1 MEVFFILPKF
11 EPLFF
16 HSKIRSSYP
25 ENRKMNLETSI
36 EYVKGIGPEKAKLI
50 KNVLGV
56 STVEDLLN
64 FYPLRYLDKSKI
76 HKIAQLNNVSTD
88 VQLKGKITS
97 IQEVQTGKTKRL
109 SAKFNDDTGS
119 VDLVWFQYSK
129 WLKEQIPVNKEI
141 YIFGKINV
149 FNNQFSMPHPEIE
162 IEEKKESDNRL
173 RPIYPSSEKLTK
185 RGLNQKFFQTIL
197 KNICKEIPNLI
208 EENMPE
214 YMMKHFKFLSR
225 QHTYLNIHFPK
236 DVEHFEKANY
246 RLKFEE
252 SFFFQ
257 LGYALKKLH
266 HKTQSQGNSFPI
278 VGDFFTG
285 FYENNLP
292 FELTGAQKRVLKE
305 IRQDMKKPIQMNRL
319 LQGDVGSGKTMVA
332 LLTMLIAMDNGFQSC
347 MMAPTEILA
356 QQHYNGIKDLLAETG
371 VNVRLL
377 TGSTKASERKVIH
390 EQLENGEL
398 SILVGTHAI
407 LEDKVKFKNLGLAI
421 IDEQHRFGVAQRAK
435 LWAKNKIPPH
445 ILVMTATPI
454 PRTLAMSF
462 YSDLDVSVIDEMPV
476 GRKPIITAHRREKD
490 RAYVY
495 NFCREEIQKG
505 RQVYFVYPLIEESET
520 LDYKN
525 LMVGLE
531 NVMDNFPKY
540 NVAMLHGKMKPDE
553 KDAAMSYFA
562 SGKAEIMVATTVIE
576 VGVNVPNASVM
587 VIESAERF
595 GLSQLHQL
603 RGRVGRGAEQ
613 SYCILMTS
621 DKLSSD
627 SRTRIKTMTETNDG
641 FKISEVDMK
650 LRGPGDILGTQ
661 QSGVVDF
668 KRLDLIEDTSIIKLT
683 KKTVDK
689 ILEADPV
696 LSRPD
701 NLLIKNYYL
710 RYYRGKNKWSKI
722 S

>member
-1 MEVFFILPKF
+1 MT
-11 EPLFF
+11 
-16 HSKIRSSYP
+16 
-25 ENRKMNLETSI
+25 LETPI
-36 EYVKGIGPEKAKLI
+36 EYVKGIGPERAKLI
-50 KNVLGV
+50 KNVLGI
-56 STVEDLLN
+56 SIVEDLLN
-64 FYPLRYLDKSKI
+64 FYPIRYLDKNKVY
-76 HKIAQLNNVSTD
+76 KIAQLQESNLEI
-88 VQLKGKITS
+88 QLKGKIS
-97 IQEVQTGKTKRL
+97 NVQEILTGKVKRL
-109 SAKFNDDTGS
+109 TAKFNDDTGS
-119 VDLVWFQYSK
+119 MDLVWFQYSK
-129 WLKEQIPVNKEI
+129 WLKEQLPVNREVF
-141 YIFGKINV
+141 IFGKINA

-162 IEEKKESDNRL
+162 LDENKEKDNRL

-185 RGLNQKFFQTIL
+185 RGLNQKFFQVIL
-197 KNICKEIPNLI
+197 RNICKEIPNLI
-208 EENMPE
+208 QENLPE
-214 YMMKHFKFLSR
+214 SIMSSMKFLSR
-225 QHTYLNIHFPK
+225 QQTFLNIHFPK
-236 DVEHFEKANY
+236 NLEYFEKANQ

-266 HKTQSQGNSFPI
+266 HKTQSTGNPFPI
-278 VGDFFTG
+278 VGDHFTG
-285 FYENNLP
+285 FYENHLP

-305 IRQDMKKPIQMNRL
+305 IRMDMKKPIQMNRL

-332 LLTMLIAMDNGFQSC
+332 LLTMLIALDNGFQSC
-347 MMAPTEILA
+347 LMAPTEILA
-356 QQHYNGIKDLLAETG
+356 QQHYNGIKDLLKDTEIK
-371 VNVRLL
+371 VSLL
-377 TGSTKASERKVIH
+377 TGSVKASARKVIH
-390 EQLENGEL
+390 HELENGEL
-398 SILVGTHAI
+398 SILVGTHAV
-407 LEDKVKFKNLGLAI
+407 LEDKVKFQNLGLAI

-476 GRKPIITAHRREKD
+476 GRKAIITAHRREKD
-490 RAYVY
+490 RTYVY
-495 NFCREEIQKG
+495 HFCHEEIRKG
-505 RQVYFVYPLIEESET
+505 RQIYFVYPLIEESET

-525 LMVGLE
+525 LMEGLE
-531 NVMDNFPKY
+531 HIMDNFSNY
-540 NVAMLHGKMKPDE
+540 EVTMLHGKMKPDE
-553 KDAAMSYFA
+553 KDAAMNYFA
-562 SGKAEIMVATTVIE
+562 SGKSQIMVATTVIE

-621 DKLSSD
+621 DKMSAE

-641 FKISEVDMK
+641 FKISEVDMQ

-668 KRLDLIEDTSIIKLT
+668 KRLDLVNDAPIIKTT
-683 KKTVDK
+683 KKMVDK
-689 ILEADPV
+689 ILEADPH
-696 LSRPD
+696 LSGTD
-701 NLLIKNYYL
+701 HQIIQNYYIQN
-710 RYYRGKNKWSKI
+710 YKGKNKWSKI

>member
-1 MEVFFILPKF
+1 MKSRV
-11 EPLFF
+11 
-16 HSKIRSSYP
+16 SD
-25 ENRKMNLETSI
+25 KMTLETSI
-36 EYVKGIGPEKAKLI
+36 EYVKGIGPDRAKLI
-50 KNVLGV
+50 KNVLAI
-56 STVEDLLN
+56 SNVEDLLN
-64 FYPLRYLDKSKI
+64 FYPIRYLDKNKVYTVS
-76 HKIAQLNNVSTD
+76 QLQESNLD
-88 VQLKGKITS
+88 VQLKGKITN
-97 IQEVQTGKTKRL
+97 IQEIQTGKTKRL
-109 SAKFNDDTGS
+109 AAKFRDDTGS
-119 VDLVWFQYSK
+119 MDLVWFQYSK
-129 WLKEQIPVNKEI
+129 WLKEQLPVNKEVF
-141 YIFGKINV
+141 IFGKINV
-149 FNNQFSMPHPEIE
+149 FNNQYSMPHPEIE
-162 IEEKKESDNRL
+162 VEEKKESDSRL
-173 RPIYPSSEKLTK
+173 KPIYPSSEKLTK
-185 RGLNQKFFQTIL
+185 RGLNQRFFQNVL
-197 KNICKEIPNLI
+197 RNICKEIPNLI
-208 EENMPE
+208 EENMPD
-214 YMMKHFKFLSR
+214 YMIRHFKFLSR
-225 QHTYLNIHFPK
+225 QHTFLNIHFPK
-236 DVEHFEKANY
+236 NMEYFEKANY

-257 LGYALKKLH
+257 LGYGLKKLH
-266 HKTQSQGNSFPI
+266 HKTHNFGNPFPV
-278 VGDFFTG
+278 VGEYFTG
-285 FYENNLP
+285 FYENHLP

-305 IRQDMKKPIQMNRL
+305 IRLDMKRPVQMNRL

-371 VNVRLL
+371 INVRLL
-377 TGSTKASERKVIH
+377 TGSSKASQRKIIH
-390 EQLENGEL
+390 QELENGEL

-495 NFCREEIQKG
+495 DFCREEIQKG

-520 LDYKN
+520 LDYRN
-525 LMVGLE
+525 LMEGMD
-531 NVMDNFPKY
+531 NVMDNFSKY
-540 NVAMLHGKMKPDE
+540 NVTMLHGKMKPDE
-553 KDAAMSYFA
+553 KDAAMNYFA

-641 FKISEVDMK
+641 FKISEVDMQ

-668 KRLDLIEDTSIIKLT
+668 KRLDLVHDSAIIKLT
-683 KKTVDK
+683 KKTVEK
-689 ILEADPV
+689 ILENDPH
-696 LSRPD
+696 LNRPD
-701 NLLIKNYYL
+701 HIAIKSYYL
-710 RYYRGKNKWSKI
+710 KYYKGKNKWSKI

>member
-1 MEVFFILPKF
+1 M
-11 EPLFF
+11 
-16 HSKIRSSYP
+16 SKLK
-25 ENRKMNLETSI
+25 KMNLETSI
-36 EYVKGIGPEKAKLI
+36 EYVKGIGSEKAKLI

-64 FYPLRYLDKSKI
+64 FYPLRYLDKSKV
-76 HKIAQLNNVSTD
+76 HKVSQLNNVNTD

-119 VDLVWFQYSK
+119 MDLVWFQYSK

-162 IEEKKESDNRL
+162 VEEKKESDNRL

-185 RGLNQKFFQTIL
+185 RGLNQKFFQTVL

-236 DVEHFEKANY
+236 DIEHFEKADY

-266 HKTQSQGNSFPI
+266 HKTQSHGNPFPI

-285 FYENNLP
+285 FYKNNLP

-356 QQHYNGIKDLLAETG
+356 QQHYNGIKDLLVDTG

-377 TGSTKASERKVIH
+377 TGSTKASERKIIH

-540 NVAMLHGKMKPDE
+540 NITMLHGKMKPDE

-668 KRLDLIEDTSIIKLT
+668 KRLDLVEDAQIIKLT

-689 ILEADPV
+689 ILETDP
-696 LSRPD
+696 LLARSD

-710 RYYRGKNKWSKI
+710 KYYRGKNKWSKI

>member
-1 MEVFFILPKF
+1 MEL
-11 EPLFF
+11 
-16 HSKIRSSYP
+16 S
-25 ENRKMNLETSI
+25 TSI
-36 EYVKGIGPEKAKLI
+36 EYVKGIGPDRAKLI
-50 KNVLGV
+50 KSVLGL
-56 STVEDLLN
+56 STVDDLLS
-64 FYPLRYLDKSKI
+64 FYPIRYLDKSKVF
-76 HKIAQLNNVSTD
+76 KISQLEESSIEI
-88 VQLKGKITS
+88 QLKGRITQV
-97 IQEVQTGKTKRL
+97 QEVQTGKTKRL
-109 SAKFNDDTGS
+109 SAKFNDDTGTM
-119 VDLVWFQYSK
+119 DLVWFQYSK
-129 WLKEQIPVNKEI
+129 WLKEQLPINREV

-149 FNNQFSMPHPEIE
+149 FNRQFSMPHPEIE
-162 IEEKKESDNRL
+162 VEEKKEGDNRL
-173 RPIYPSSEKLTK
+173 KPIYPSSEKLTK
-185 RGLNQKFFQTIL
+185 RGLNQRFFQVVL
-197 KNICKEIPNLI
+197 RNICKEIPNLV
-208 EENMPE
+208 EENFPD
-214 YMMKHFKFLSR
+214 YLTKAFKFLSR

-236 DVEHFEKANY
+236 DMEHYEKADN

-257 LGYALKKLH
+257 LGFALKKLH
-266 HKTQSQGNSFPI
+266 HKSHSPGNPFPVI
-278 VGDFFTG
+278 GDHFNN
-285 FYENNLP
+285 FYNHHIP
-292 FELTGAQKRVLKE
+292 FDLTNAQKRVLKE
-305 IRQDMKKPIQMNRL
+305 IRLDMKRPIQMNRL

-347 MMAPTEILA
+347 IMAPTEILA
-356 QQHYNGIKDLLAETG
+356 QQHYNGIKDLLEATDI
-371 VNVRLL
+371 NVRLL
-377 TGSTKASERKVIH
+377 TGSTKTSERKIIH
-390 EQLENGEL
+390 EELENGIL
-398 SILVGTHAI
+398 SILVGTHAV

-462 YSDLDVSVIDEMPV
+462 YSDLDVSVIDEMPI

-490 RAYVY
+490 RDYVY
-495 NFCREEIQKG
+495 NFCRDEIKKG

-525 LMVGLE
+525 LMEGLDHI
-531 NVMDNFPKY
+531 MTAFSDY
-540 NVAMLHGKMKPDE
+540 NTTMLHGKMKPAE
-553 KDAAMSYFA
+553 KDAAMNYFA
-562 SGKAEIMVATTVIE
+562 SGKSEIMVATTVIE

-587 VIESAERF
+587 VIESSERF

-621 DKLSSD
+621 DKLSKE

-641 FKISEVDMK
+641 FKISEVDMQ

-668 KRLDLIEDTSIIKLT
+668 KRLDLVNDSAIIKTT
-683 KKTVDK
+683 KNTVDK
-689 ILEADPV
+689 ILEADPH
-696 LSRPD
+696 LANPD
-701 NLLIKNYYL
+701 NLIIKNYYL
-710 RYYRGKNKWSKI
+710 RYYKGKNKWSKI

>member
-1 MEVFFILPKF
+1 
-11 EPLFF
+11 
-16 HSKIRSSYP
+16 
-25 ENRKMNLETSI
+25 MNLETSI

-50 KNVLGV
+50 KNVLGI
-56 STVEDLLN
+56 SNVEDLLN
-64 FYPLRYLDKSKI
+64 FYPIRYLDKSKI
-76 HKIAQLNNVSTD
+76 HRVSQLQESSIEI
-88 VQLKGKITS
+88 QLKGRITS
-97 IQEVQTGKTKRL
+97 IQEIQTGKTKRL
-109 SAKFNDDTGS
+109 AAKFNDETGS
-119 VDLVWFQYSK
+119 LDLVWFQYSK
-129 WLKEQIPVNKEI
+129 WLKEQIPLNQEI
-141 YIFGKINV
+141 YIFGKINA
-149 FNNQFSMPHPEIE
+149 FNNQYSMPHPEIE
-162 IEEKKESDNRL
+162 VEEKKENDVRL
-173 RPIYPSSEKLTK
+173 KPIYPSSEKLTK
-185 RGLNQKFFQTIL
+185 RGLNQRFFQNVL
-197 KNICKEIPNLI
+197 RNICREIPSLI
-208 EENMPE
+208 EENMPD
-214 YMMKHFKFLSR
+214 YMIKHFKFLSR
-225 QHTYLNIHFPK
+225 QHTFLNIHFPK
-236 DVEHFEKANY
+236 DLTYFEKANY

-266 HKTQSQGNSFPI
+266 HKAQSHGNPFPI
-278 VGDFFTG
+278 VGDYFTG
-285 FYENNLP
+285 FYENHLP

-305 IRQDMKKPIQMNRL
+305 IRLDMKKPIQMNRL

-347 MMAPTEILA
+347 LMAPTEILA
-356 QQHYNGIKDLLAETG
+356 QQHYNGIKELLEGTG
-371 VNVRLL
+371 ITIRLL
-377 TGSTKASERKVIH
+377 TGSSKTSERKIIH
-390 EQLENGEL
+390 HELENGEL
-398 SILVGTHAI
+398 SILVGTHAV

-462 YSDLDVSVIDEMPV
+462 YSDLDVSVIDELPI

-495 NFCREEIQKG
+495 DFCREEIQKG
-505 RQVYFVYPLIEESET
+505 RQIYFVYPLIEESET

-525 LMVGLE
+525 LMEGME
-531 NVMDNFPKY
+531 HIMDNFSKY
-540 NVAMLHGKMKPDE
+540 NTTMLHGKMKPAE
-553 KDAAMSYFA
+553 KDEAMNYFA
-562 SGKAEIMVATTVIE
+562 SGNAQIMVATTVIE

-587 VIESAERF
+587 VIESSERF

-627 SRTRIKTMTETNDG
+627 SRTRIKTMVETTDG
-641 FKISEVDMK
+641 FKISEVDMQ
-650 LRGPGDILGTQ
+650 LRGQGDILGTQ

-668 KRLDLIEDTSIIKLT
+668 KRLDLVQDADIIKLT
-683 KKTVDK
+683 KKTVEK
-689 ILEADPV
+689 ILEIDSLLA
-696 LSRPD
+696 RPD
-701 NLLIKNYYL
+701 HQTIKNYYL
-710 RYYRGKNKWSKI
+710 RFYRGKNKWGKI

>member
-1 MEVFFILPKF
+1 MT
-11 EPLFF
+11 
-16 HSKIRSSYP
+16 
-25 ENRKMNLETSI
+25 LETSI
-36 EYVKGIGPEKAKLI
+36 EYVKGIGPDRAKLI
-50 KNVLGV
+50 KNVLAI
-56 STVEDLLN
+56 SNVEDLLN
-64 FYPLRYLDKSKI
+64 FYPIRYLDKNKVYTVS
-76 HKIAQLNNVSTD
+76 QLQESNLD
-88 VQLKGKITS
+88 VQLKGKITN
-97 IQEVQTGKTKRL
+97 IQEIQTGKTKRL
-109 SAKFNDDTGS
+109 AAKFRDDTGS
-119 VDLVWFQYSK
+119 MDLVWFQYSK
-129 WLKEQIPVNKEI
+129 WLKEQIPLNKEVF
-141 YIFGKINV
+141 IFGKINV
-149 FNNQFSMPHPEIE
+149 FNNQYSMPHPEIE
-162 IEEKKESDNRL
+162 VEEKKESDNRL
-173 RPIYPSSEKLTK
+173 KPIYPSSEKLTK
-185 RGLNQKFFQTIL
+185 RGLNQRFFQNVL
-197 KNICKEIPNLI
+197 RNICKEIPNLI
-208 EENMPE
+208 EENMPD
-214 YMMKHFKFLSR
+214 YMIRHFKFLSR
-225 QHTYLNIHFPK
+225 QHTFLNIHFPK
-236 DVEHFEKANY
+236 NMEYFEKANY

-257 LGYALKKLH
+257 LGYGLKKLH
-266 HKTQSQGNSFPI
+266 HKTHNFGNPFPV
-278 VGDFFTG
+278 VGEYFTG
-285 FYENNLP
+285 FYENHLP

-305 IRQDMKKPIQMNRL
+305 IRLDMKRPVQMNRL

-371 VNVRLL
+371 INVRLL
-377 TGSTKASERKVIH
+377 TGSSKASQRKIIH
-390 EQLENGEL
+390 QELENGEL

-462 YSDLDVSVIDEMPV
+462 YSDLDVSVIDEMPI

-495 NFCREEIQKG
+495 DFCREEIQKG

-520 LDYKN
+520 LDYRN
-525 LMVGLE
+525 LMEGMD
-531 NVMDNFPKY
+531 NVMDNFSKY
-540 NVAMLHGKMKPDE
+540 NVTMLHGKMKPDE
-553 KDAAMSYFA
+553 KDAAMNYFA

-641 FKISEVDMK
+641 FKISEVDMQ

-668 KRLDLIEDTSIIKLT
+668 KRLDLVHDSAIIKLT
-683 KKTVDK
+683 KKTVEK
-689 ILEADPV
+689 ILENDPH
-696 LSRPD
+696 LNRPD
-701 NLLIKNYYL
+701 HIAIKSYYL
-710 RYYRGKNKWSKI
+710 KYYKGKNKWSKI

>member
-1 MEVFFILPKF
+1 MT
-11 EPLFF
+11 
-16 HSKIRSSYP
+16 
-25 ENRKMNLETSI
+25 LETSI
-36 EYVKGIGPEKAKLI
+36 EYVKGIGTERAKLI
-50 KNVLGV
+50 KNVLAV

-64 FYPLRYLDKSKI
+64 FYPIRYIDKNKVYKVNGLQESNI
-76 HKIAQLNNVSTD
+76 EI
-88 VQLKGKITS
+88 QLKGKIS
-97 IQEVQTGKTKRL
+97 NVQEILTGKVKRL
-109 SAKFNDDTGS
+109 TAKFNDDSGS
-119 VDLVWFQYSK
+119 MDLVWFQYSK
-129 WLKEQIPVNKEI
+129 WLKEQLPVNREVF
-141 YIFGKINV
+141 IFGKINA

-162 IEEKKESDNRL
+162 LDENKEKDNRL

-185 RGLNQKFFQTIL
+185 RGLNQKFFQVIL
-197 KNICKEIPNLI
+197 RNICKEIPSLIQENL
-208 EENMPE
+208 PE
-214 YMMKHFKFLSR
+214 SIMSSMKFLSR
-225 QHTYLNIHFPK
+225 QQTFLNIHFPK
-236 DVEHFEKANY
+236 NLEYFEKANQ

-266 HKTQSQGNSFPI
+266 HKTQSVGNPFPI
-278 VGDFFTG
+278 VGDHFTG
-285 FYENNLP
+285 FYENHLP

-305 IRQDMKKPIQMNRL
+305 IRMDMKKPIQMNRL

-332 LLTMLIAMDNGFQSC
+332 LLTMLIAIDNGFQSC
-347 MMAPTEILA
+347 LMAPTEILA
-356 QQHYNGIKDLLAETG
+356 QQHYNGIKDLLKDTEIK
-371 VNVRLL
+371 VNLL
-377 TGSTKASERKVIH
+377 TGSVKASARKIIH
-390 EQLENGEL
+390 EELENGEL
-398 SILVGTHAI
+398 SILVGTHAV

-476 GRKPIITAHRREKD
+476 GRKAIITAHRREKD
-490 RAYVY
+490 RTYVY
-495 NFCREEIQKG
+495 HFCHEEIRKG
-505 RQVYFVYPLIEESET
+505 RQIYFVYPLIEESET

-525 LMVGLE
+525 LMEGLE
-531 NVMDNFPKY
+531 HIMDNFSNY
-540 NVAMLHGKMKPDE
+540 EVTMLHGKMKPDE
-553 KDAAMSYFA
+553 KDAAMNYFA
-562 SGKAEIMVATTVIE
+562 SGKSQIMVATTVIE

-621 DKLSSD
+621 DKMSAE
-627 SRTRIKTMTETNDG
+627 SRTRIRTMTETNDG
-641 FKISEVDMK
+641 FKISEVDMQ

-668 KRLDLIEDTSIIKLT
+668 KRLDLVNDAPIIKTT
-683 KKTVDK
+683 KKMVDK
-689 ILEADPV
+689 ILEADPH
-696 LSRPD
+696 LSGTD
-701 NLLIKNYYL
+701 HQIIKNYYIQN
-710 RYYRGKNKWSKI
+710 YKGKNKWSKI

>member
-1 MEVFFILPKF
+1 MT
-11 EPLFF
+11 
-16 HSKIRSSYP
+16 
-25 ENRKMNLETSI
+25 LETSI

-50 KNVLGV
+50 KSVLGI
-56 STVEDLLN
+56 STVEDLLT
-64 FYPLRYLDKSKI
+64 FYPIRYLDKSKVY
-76 HKIAQLNNVSTD
+76 KISNLQESTLEL
-88 VQLKGKITS
+88 QLKGKITHV
-97 IQEVQTGKTKRL
+97 QEIQTGKVKRL
-109 SAKFNDDTGS
+109 TAKFNDDTGTM
-119 VDLVWFQYSK
+119 DLVWFQYSK
-129 WLKEQIPVNKEI
+129 WMKEQLPINREI

-149 FNNQFSMPHPEIE
+149 FNNQYSMPHPEIE
-162 IEEKKESDNRL
+162 IEEKKEGDHRL
-173 RPIYPSSEKLTK
+173 SPIYPSSEKLTK
-185 RGLNQKFFQTIL
+185 RGLNQRFFQTVL
-197 KNICKEIPNLI
+197 KNVCKEIPNLI
-208 EENMPE
+208 QENFPD
-214 YMMKHFKFLSR
+214 YMIKAFKFLSR

-236 DVEHFEKANY
+236 DLEYVEKADN

-257 LGYALKKLH
+257 LSFGLKKLH
-266 HKTQSQGNSFPI
+266 HKTQSFGNSFPI
-278 VGDFFTG
+278 VGDYFTN
-285 FYENNLP
+285 FYQNHLP
-292 FELTGAQKRVLKE
+292 FELTNAQKRVLKE
-305 IRQDMKKPIQMNRL
+305 IRLDMKRPIQMNRL

-347 MMAPTEILA
+347 LMAPTEILA
-356 QQHYNGIKDLLAETG
+356 QQHYNGIKDLLEGTG
-371 VNVRLL
+371 INIRIL
-377 TGSTKASERKVIH
+377 TGSSKASQRKIIH
-390 EQLENGEL
+390 EELENGTL
-398 SILVGTHAI
+398 SILVGTHAV

-435 LWAKNKIPPH
+435 LWAKNRIPPH

-490 RAYVY
+490 RTFVY
-495 NFCREEIQKG
+495 NFCRDEIRKG

-525 LMVGLE
+525 LMDGLE
-531 NVMDNFPKY
+531 HVLNSFSDY
-540 NVAMLHGKMKPDE
+540 NVTMLHGKMKPDE
-553 KDAAMSYFA
+553 KDAAMNYFA

-621 DKLSSD
+621 DKLSKE

-641 FKISEVDMK
+641 FKISEVDMQ

-668 KRLDLIEDTSIIKLT
+668 KKLDLVNDSAIIKAT
-683 KKTVDK
+683 KDAVEK
-689 ILEADPV
+689 ILENDP
-696 LSRPD
+696 LLAKPD
-701 NLLIKNYYL
+701 NLIIKNYYV
-710 RYYRGKNKWSKI
+710 RYYKGKNKWSKI

>member
-1 MEVFFILPKF
+1 MT
-11 EPLFF
+11 
-16 HSKIRSSYP
+16 
-25 ENRKMNLETSI
+25 LETSI
-36 EYVKGIGPEKAKLI
+36 EYVKGIGTERAKLI
-50 KNVLGV
+50 KNVLAV

-64 FYPLRYLDKSKI
+64 FYPIRYIDKNKVYKVNGLQESNI
-76 HKIAQLNNVSTD
+76 EI
-88 VQLKGKITS
+88 QLKGKIS
-97 IQEVQTGKTKRL
+97 NVQEILTGKVKRL
-109 SAKFNDDTGS
+109 TAKFNDDSGS
-119 VDLVWFQYSK
+119 MDLVWFQYSK
-129 WLKEQIPVNKEI
+129 WLKEQLPVNREVF
-141 YIFGKINV
+141 IFGKINA

-162 IEEKKESDNRL
+162 LDENKEKDNRL

-185 RGLNQKFFQTIL
+185 RGLNQKFFQVIL
-197 KNICKEIPNLI
+197 RNICKEIPNLI
-208 EENMPE
+208 QENLPE
-214 YMMKHFKFLSR
+214 SIMSSMKFLSR
-225 QHTYLNIHFPK
+225 QQTFLNIHFPK
-236 DVEHFEKANY
+236 NLEYFEKANQ

-266 HKTQSQGNSFPI
+266 HKTQSVGNPFPI
-278 VGDFFTG
+278 VGDHFTG
-285 FYENNLP
+285 FYENHLP

-305 IRQDMKKPIQMNRL
+305 IRMDMKKPIQMNRL

-332 LLTMLIAMDNGFQSC
+332 LLTMLIALDNGFQSC
-347 MMAPTEILA
+347 LMAPTEILA
-356 QQHYNGIKDLLAETG
+356 QQHYNGIKDLLKDTEIK
-371 VNVRLL
+371 VSLL
-377 TGSTKASERKVIH
+377 TGSVKAPARKIIH
-390 EQLENGEL
+390 EELENGEL
-398 SILVGTHAI
+398 SILVGTHAV

-476 GRKPIITAHRREKD
+476 GRKAIITAHRREKD
-490 RAYVY
+490 RTYVY
-495 NFCREEIQKG
+495 HFCHEEIRKG
-505 RQVYFVYPLIEESET
+505 RQIYFVYPLIEESET

-525 LMVGLE
+525 LMEGLE
-531 NVMDNFPKY
+531 HIMDNFSNY
-540 NVAMLHGKMKPDE
+540 EVTMLHGKMKPDE
-553 KDAAMSYFA
+553 KDAAMNYFA
-562 SGKAEIMVATTVIE
+562 SGKSQIMVATTVIE

-621 DKLSSD
+621 DKMSAE
-627 SRTRIKTMTETNDG
+627 SRTRIRTMTETNDG
-641 FKISEVDMK
+641 FKISEVDMQ

-668 KRLDLIEDTSIIKLT
+668 KRLDLVNDAPIIKTT
-683 KKTVDK
+683 KKMVDK
-689 ILEADPV
+689 ILEADPH
-696 LSRPD
+696 LSGTD
-701 NLLIKNYYL
+701 HQIIKNYYIQN
-710 RYYRGKNKWSKI
+710 YKGKNKWSKI

>member
-1 MEVFFILPKF
+1 
-11 EPLFF
+11 
-16 HSKIRSSYP
+16 
-25 ENRKMNLETSI
+25 MNLETSI

-50 KNVLGV
+50 KSVLGIAN
-56 STVEDLLN
+56 VEDLLN

-76 HKIAQLNNVSTD
+76 HKVYNLQESSLEI
-88 VQLKGKITS
+88 QLKGKITN
-97 IQEVQTGKTKRL
+97 IQEIQTGKTKRL
-109 SAKFNDDTGS
+109 AAKFNDETGS
-119 VDLVWFQYSK
+119 MDLVWFQYSK
-129 WLKEQIPVNKEI
+129 WLKEQIPINKEI

-149 FNNQFSMPHPEIE
+149 FNNQYSMPHPEIE
-162 IEEKKESDNRL
+162 VEENKENDLRL
-173 RPIYPSSEKLTK
+173 KPIYPSSEKLTK
-185 RGLNQKFFQTIL
+185 RGLGQRFFQNIL
-197 KNICKEIPNLI
+197 RNICKEIPNLI
-208 EENMPE
+208 QENMPE
-214 YMMKHFKFLSR
+214 YMIKHFKFLSR
-225 QHTYLNIHFPK
+225 QHTFLNIHFPK
-236 DVEHFEKANY
+236 DLEYFEKANY

-257 LGYALKKLH
+257 LGFALKKLH
-266 HKTQSQGNSFPI
+266 HKTQSHGNPFPI
-278 VGDFFTG
+278 VGDYFTG
-285 FYENNLP
+285 FYENHLP

-305 IRQDMKKPIQMNRL
+305 IRLDMKKPIQMNRL

-332 LLTMLIAMDNGFQSC
+332 LLTMLIAMDNDFQSC
-347 MMAPTEILA
+347 LMAPTEILA
-356 QQHYNGIKDLLAETG
+356 QQHYNGIKDLLTETG
-371 VNVRLL
+371 INIRLL
-377 TGSTKASERKVIH
+377 TGSTKASERKRIH
-390 EQLENGEL
+390 QELESGEL
-398 SILVGTHAI
+398 SILVGTHAV

-462 YSDLDVSVIDEMPV
+462 YSDLDVSVIDELPI

-490 RAYVY
+490 RRYVY
-495 NFCREEIQKG
+495 DFCREEIQKG
-505 RQVYFVYPLIEESET
+505 RQIYFVYPLIDESET

-525 LMVGLE
+525 LMEGLE
-531 NVMDNFPKY
+531 SIMDNFSKY
-540 NVAMLHGKMKPDE
+540 NTTMLHGKMKPAE
-553 KDAAMSYFA
+553 KDEAMNYFA

-587 VIESAERF
+587 VIESSERF

-627 SRTRIKTMTETNDG
+627 SRTRIKTMVETNDG
-641 FKISEVDMK
+641 FKISEVDMQ

-668 KRLDLIEDTSIIKLT
+668 KRLDLVQDSDIIKLT
-683 KKTVDK
+683 KKTVEK
-689 ILEADPV
+689 ILETDRLLV
-696 LSRPD
+696 RPD
-701 NLLIKNYYL
+701 HQIIKNYYL
-710 RYYRGKNKWSKI
+710 RSYRGKNKWSKI

>member
-1 MEVFFILPKF
+1 M
-11 EPLFF
+11 
-16 HSKIRSSYP
+16 
-25 ENRKMNLETSI
+25 KMTLETPI
-36 EYVKGIGPEKAKLI
+36 EYVKGIGPERAKLI
-50 KNVLGV
+50 KNVLGI
-56 STVEDLLN
+56 SIVEDLLN
-64 FYPLRYLDKSKI
+64 FYPIRYLDKNKVYKVNGLQESNLEI
-76 HKIAQLNNVSTD
+76 
-88 VQLKGKITS
+88 QLKGKIS
-97 IQEVQTGKTKRL
+97 NVQEILTGKVKRL
-109 SAKFNDDTGS
+109 TAKFNDDTGS
-119 VDLVWFQYSK
+119 MDLVWFQYSK
-129 WLKEQIPVNKEI
+129 WLKEQLPVNREVF
-141 YIFGKINV
+141 IFGKINA

-162 IEEKKESDNRL
+162 LDENKEKDNRL

-185 RGLNQKFFQTIL
+185 RGLNQKFFQVIL
-197 KNICKEIPNLI
+197 RNICKEIPNLI
-208 EENMPE
+208 QENLPE
-214 YMMKHFKFLSR
+214 SIMSSMKFLSR
-225 QHTYLNIHFPK
+225 QQTFLNIHFPK
-236 DVEHFEKANY
+236 NLDYFEKANQ

-266 HKTQSQGNSFPI
+266 HKTQSVGNPFPI
-278 VGDFFTG
+278 VGDHFTG
-285 FYENNLP
+285 FYEKHLP

-305 IRQDMKKPIQMNRL
+305 IRMDMKKPIQMNRL

-332 LLTMLIAMDNGFQSC
+332 LLTMLIALDNGFQSC
-347 MMAPTEILA
+347 LMAPTEILA
-356 QQHYNGIKDLLAETG
+356 QQHYNGIKDLLKDTEIK
-371 VNVRLL
+371 VSLL
-377 TGSTKASERKVIH
+377 TGSVKASARKVIH
-390 EQLENGEL
+390 NELENGEL
-398 SILVGTHAI
+398 SILVGTHAV

-476 GRKPIITAHRREKD
+476 GRKAIITAHRREKD
-490 RAYVY
+490 RTYVY
-495 NFCREEIQKG
+495 HFCHEEIRKG
-505 RQVYFVYPLIEESET
+505 RQIYFVYPLIEESET

-525 LMVGLE
+525 LMEGLE
-531 NVMDNFPKY
+531 HIMDNFSNY
-540 NVAMLHGKMKPDE
+540 EVTMLHGKMKPDE
-553 KDAAMSYFA
+553 KDAAMNYFA
-562 SGKAEIMVATTVIE
+562 SGKSQIMVATTVIE

-621 DKLSSD
+621 DKMSAE
-627 SRTRIKTMTETNDG
+627 SRTRIRTMTETNDG
-641 FKISEVDMK
+641 FKISEVDMQ

-668 KRLDLIEDTSIIKLT
+668 KRLDLVNDAPIIKTT
-683 KKTVDK
+683 KKMVDK
-689 ILEADPV
+689 ILEIDPH
-696 LSRPD
+696 LSGTD
-701 NLLIKNYYL
+701 HQIIKNYYIQN
-710 RYYRGKNKWSKI
+710 YKGKNKWSKI